1 MSSPPQ
7 PPQGEAY
14 TGVPGVG
21 VPIQELIVRHSPSAA
36 LLFAAP
42 ASPFVRSW
50 RCSGFSVR
58 GALRLLHFPRSSV
71 AIVLML
77 LRLLA
82 PLR

>member
-36 LLFAAP
+36 
-42 ASPFVRSW
+42 
-50 RCSGFSVR
+50 CSDGNAVMR
-58 GALRLLHFPRSSV
+58 RTP
-71 AIVLML
+71 
-77 LRLLA
+77 
-82 PLR
+82 